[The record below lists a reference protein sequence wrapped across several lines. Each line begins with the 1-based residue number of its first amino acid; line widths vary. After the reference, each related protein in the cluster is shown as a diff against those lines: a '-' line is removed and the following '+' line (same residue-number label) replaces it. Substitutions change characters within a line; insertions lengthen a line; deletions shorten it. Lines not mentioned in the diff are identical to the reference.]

1 MEDIEY
7 CVTTWGADRPL
18 LQAVRRKV
26 FVVEQQVPEEEEWD
40 EDDLVAVHVLAT
52 RNREPVGTAR
62 LTPAGK
68 IGRMAVLSEVRSH
81 GVGRRLLDLL
91 VREASHRGMIQLHLN
106 AQVQAIP
113 FYEKAGF
120 KAEGSIFLE
129 AGIPHR
135 RMHRTLVPA

>member
-1 MEDIEY
+1 MDDIEY

-18 LQAVRRKV
+18 LQEVRRKV
-26 FVVEQQVPEEEEWD
+26 FVVEQQVPEDEEWD

-52 RNREPVGTAR
+52 RNREPVGTGR

-68 IGRMAVLSEVRSH
+68 IGRMAVLSEVRSR
-81 GVGRRLLDLL
+81 GVGRRILDLL
-91 VREASHRGMIQLHLN
+91 VREASHRGMIQLQLN

-120 KAEGSIFLE
+120 TAEGSVFLE

-135 RMHRTLVPA
+135 RMHRTLVSR

>member
-1 MEDIEY
+1 MADIEY
-7 CVTTWGADRPL
+7 CVTTWGVDRPL

-26 FVVEQQVPEEEEWD
+26 FIVEQQVPEEEEWD

-52 RNREPVGTAR
+52 RKREPVGTGR

-68 IGRMAVLSEVRSH
+68 IGRMAVLSEVRSR
-81 GVGRRLLDLL
+81 GVGRRILDML
-91 VREASHRGMIQLHLN
+91 VREASHRGMIELHLN
-106 AQVQAIP
+106 AQVQAVP

-120 KAEGSIFLE
+120 KAEGAVFLE

-135 RMHRTLVPA
+135 RMRRALVPG